1 MSKTLN
7 YDLVVI
13 GGGPAGLAASMEAYN
28 QGIKKI
34 LILERNVELGG
45 ILQQCIHDGF
55 GLQRFKK
62 QLSGPQYAQMF
73 INQVKESKID
83 YKLNTM
89 VLEITNDKKII
100 AINSTDGLMEI
111 HSKAIILAM
120 GCRERTKNQ
129 VFIYGSRP
137 NGVFTAGTV
146 QRYINMEGYLP
157 GKKAVI
163 LGSGDIGL
171 IMARR
176 MTLEGVEVEG
186 VYEVMQRPGGLQ
198 RNIFQCLVD
207 YNIPLHLATTVVQ
220 THGKYKLEG
229 VTVQKVNEKMQPI
242 EGTQKYIPCDMLVLS
257 VGLIPENE
265 LTIKAGI
272 EITKSTRGPLLDSDM
287 MTSIDGIFAAGNV
300 VNVFDLV
307 DYVSN
312 TGEIAARGVKK
323 YFDNNCK
330 MEGELIDVLQG
341 NDVKFLVP
349 QKYRKK
355 EGNSL
360 ETYFRV
366 AKEIKGAIV
375 EVFDDNNNII
385 YSKKHPV
392 VRPQEMVRAKI
403 EYDKIKDAKK
413 LTVSVRSV

>member
-73 INQVKESKID
+73 INQVKESEID

-375 EVFDDNNNII
+375 EIFDENNNTI

>member
-89 VLEITNDKKII
+89 VLEIMNDKKII

-330 MEGELIDVLQG
+330 IEGELIDVLQG

-375 EVFDDNNNII
+375 EIFDENNNII

>member
-137 NGVFTAGTV
+137 NGVLTAGTV

>member
-242 EGTQKYIPCDMLVLS
+242 EGTQKYIHCDMLVLS

-330 MEGELIDVLQG
+330 MDGELIDVLQG

>member
-1 MSKTLN
+1 MSKVLN

-13 GGGPAGLAASMEAYN
+13 GGGPAGLASAMGAYN
-28 QGIKKI
+28 QGIKNI
-34 LILERNVELGG
+34 LILERNIELGG

-73 INQVKESKID
+73 INQVKEAGIE

-89 VLEITNDKKII
+89 VLEITDKKEIV
-100 AINSTDGLMEI
+100 AINSQDGLMQI
-111 HSKAIILAM
+111 NAKAIILAM

-129 VFIYGSRP
+129 VYIYGSRP

-176 MTLEGVEVEG
+176 MTLEGVKVEG
-186 VYEVMQRPGGLQ
+186 VYEVMHRPGGLQ

-207 YNIPLHLATTVVQ
+207 YDIPLHLSTTVVQ

-229 VTVQKVNEKMQPI
+229 VTVQEVDDKMRPI
-242 EGTQKYIPCDMLVLS
+242 EGTQRYIECDMLVLS

-265 LTIKAGI
+265 LSIKAGI
-272 EITKSTRGPLLDSDM
+272 EMSKSTRGPVLDNDM
-287 MTSIDGIFAAGNV
+287 MTSIEGIFAAGNV

-312 TGEIAARGVKK
+312 TGEIAANGVKK
-323 YFDNNCK
+323 YLDNNCK
-330 MEGELIDVLQG
+330 VSGELINVEQG
-341 NDVKFLVP
+341 IDVKFLVP
-349 QKYRKK
+349 QKYRKL
-355 EGNSL
+355 ENNSL
-360 ETYFRV
+360 EMYFRV
-366 AKEIKGAIV
+366 AKEIKNAIV
-375 EVFDDNNNII
+375 EVFDENNNIV

-403 EYDKIKDAKK
+403 EYSKISDAKK
-413 LTVSVRSV
+413 LIVSVRSV